1 VDYIKTVSYV
11 TVLFYLL
18 LFATFIVYIAQQ
30 EDSESTRLQMQEK
43 ISDLERRLAR
53 DVAVSRDVD
62 SLRAE
67 LQAANMKIDRLQIDD
82 DIAQYLSLSLAWL
95 WVTVIRD

>member
-1 VDYIKTVSYV
+1 MDYIKTVSYV

-82 DIAQYLSLSLAWL
+82 DIAQYLSLSLA
-95 WVTVIRD
+95 

>member
-82 DIAQYLSLSLAWL
+82 DIAQYLSLSLA
-95 WVTVIRD
+95 

>member
-1 VDYIKTVSYV
+1 MDYIKTVSYV

-18 LFATFIVYIAQQ
+18 LFATFFVYIAQQ

-53 DVAVSRDVD
+53 DVSVSRDVD

-82 DIAQYLSLSLAWL
+82 DIAQYLSLSFASL
-95 WVTVIRD
+95 